1 MTKGRLETF
10 TDGLIAIIMTIM
22 VLELHA
28 PAEATPAALLPL
40 TPVFVS
46 YVLSFAALAVYWN
59 NHHQFLHGVT
69 RVNGSVL
76 WANLHLVF
84 WLSLIPFVTSWM
96 GEHSFAP
103 FPVFAY
109 GVIQTGA
116 GAAFFLWQSRLVAV
130 NPDSALARAVEHDRK
145 GLLSMGGWIAGIAI
159 ALFVPIVALL
169 IYALVVGAWLIPDRR
184 VERVGV

>member
-28 PAEATPAALLPL
+28 PEGDTPDALLPL
-40 TPVFVS
+40 APVFLS

-84 WLSLIPFVTSWM
+84 WLSLVPFVTSWM

-109 GVIQTGA
+109 GVVQTGA
-116 GAAFFLWQSRLVAV
+116 GPPSFCGSPASS
-130 NPDSALARAVEHDRK
+130 P
-145 GLLSMGGWIAGIAI
+145 
-159 ALFVPIVALL
+159 
-169 IYALVVGAWLIPDRR
+169 
-184 VERVGV
+184 